1 MEFLEDTEKRIL
13 LSAIS
18 REKKVCEQVD
28 NESCREPHE
37 TSLTDICKSLEYKFM
52 YDRLFK
58 KIYEQGRAD
67 YAKEISANFDDMD
80 RTAYRMG
87 RADGIVQGRADAI
100 DKMVLKIETDMP
112 SELDEKERYGYTVA
126 LSILLEQLKE
136 QKE

>member
-28 NESCREPHE
+28 KESCREPYE

-58 KIYEQGRAD
+58 KIYQ
-67 YAKEISANFDDMD
+67 
-80 RTAYRMG
+80 
-87 RADGIVQGRADAI
+87 QGRADAI
-100 DKMVLKIETDMP
+100 DEYQKSKLFDKALNIAHAEMFFRWWYQKDIEMGKYN
-112 SELDEKERYGYTVA
+112 DEEIK
-126 LSILLEQLKE
+126 SIMGDYLEQLKE
-136 QKE
+136 QSSYIATVDGVKREFM